1 MDRQRPEPQRNYQVR
16 INSLSCK
23 LYGIF
28 HPGCS
33 QWSVAAPRS
42 RYRRAESC
50 ALTLPEHP
58 ADVPPEPLQRH
69 RALMVLMGCLWH
81 ALLLAAASVTEL
93 IDVDGRAALCSAV
106 LQWPRATRPA
116 PSLSRQHA
124 VPPQPGAAPP
134 AATPD
139 ASRAAASSP
148 ASLPLDILES
158 AVRGE
163 LPEVVEWLRKGG
175 AIDALCSLLYYNG
188 QTGTASLL
196 HAASRY
202 GHLELVRELL
212 KRGASVDLPSSL
224 GSTTA
229 LTVAAGESHLPTPC
243 SSYCSTQPTPTF
255 RTSAASPL

>member
-1 MDRQRPEPQRNYQVR
+1 MN
-16 INSLSCK
+16 
-23 LYGIF
+23 
-28 HPGCS
+28 
-33 QWSVAAPRS
+33 
-42 RYRRAESC
+42 
-50 ALTLPEHP
+50 
-58 ADVPPEPLQRH
+58 
-69 RALMVLMGCLWH
+69 
-81 ALLLAAASVTEL
+81 
-93 IDVDGRAALCSAV
+93 GRAALQRGAAV
-106 LQWPRATRPA
+106 AQGHTAT

-163 LPEVVEWLRKGG
+163 LPEVVEWLSKGG

-202 GHLELVRELL
+202 GHLELVRE
-212 KRGASVDLPSSL
+212 SVL
-224 GSTTA
+224 G
-229 LTVAAGESHLPTPC
+229 
-243 SSYCSTQPTPTF
+243 
-255 RTSAASPL
+255 